1 MNVNNNKVCE
11 LVWCLI
17 GKKNENDEMMMINA
31 NNYPW
36 EPGADK
42 KSTFISTT
50 REKRNAIIIRD
61 EVEEKKDI

>member
-1 MNVNNNKVCE
+1 
-11 LVWCLI
+11 
-17 GKKNENDEMMMINA
+17 MMMINA

-61 EVEEKKDI
+61 EVEEKKKDI